1 MNELPP
7 TPQTDALN
15 RNLRESCRDECMY
28 SEMLAFAQKLE
39 RERDE
44 MRNAL
49 ENIEDRFVD
58 GENTYGENTSDEN
71 TYDDWLFMG
80 TTARTVLAKL
90 GNHLR

>member
-15 RNLRESCRDECMY
+15 RNLRAACRDECIY
-28 SEMLAFAQKLE
+28 SEMLAFAQMLE
-39 RERDE
+39 RERNE

-58 GENTYGENTSDEN
+58 GENTY
-71 TYDDWLFMG
+71 DDWLFMR
-80 TTARTVLAKL
+80 TTARTVLYKL
-90 GNHLR
+90 RNQIWPRI

>member
-7 TPQTDALN
+7 TPQTNALN
-15 RNLRESCRDECMY
+15 RNLREACRDEYMY
-28 SEMLAFAQKLE
+28 SEMLAFAQMLE
-39 RERDE
+39 RERNE

-58 GENTYGENTSDEN
+58 GKNTH
-71 TYDDWLFMG
+71 DDWLFMG

-90 GNHLR
+90 SNHLR

>member
-15 RNLRESCRDECMY
+15 RNLREACRDEYIY
-28 SEMLAFAQKLE
+28 SEMLAFAQMLE
-39 RERDE
+39 RERNE
-44 MRNAL
+44 MRSAL

-58 GENTYGENTSDEN
+58 GEN